1 MIPDGDILTNP
12 AGPVVVLV
20 EDHPLHARVLRSALT
35 ERLPGGR
42 VEVFDD
48 GKVAFRRLKDGAQ
61 TPDLLVLDLEV
72 PGCTGHE
79 LLASCA
85 KDARLRDVP
94 SVVVTSSTAAADRER
109 SLELGAAMH
118 LPKPVDA
125 AGFMQLA
132 EGLAA
137 LVSAR

>member
-1 MIPDGDILTNP
+1 MIPTGDAMSNP
-12 AGPVVVLV
+12 YGPIVLLV
-20 EDHPLHARVLRSALT
+20 EDHPLHARVLTQALGV
-35 ERLPGGR
+35 RLPGGS
-42 VEVFDD
+42 VELFDN
-48 GKVAFRRLKDGAQ
+48 GKAAFRRLKDGAPR
-61 TPDLLVLDLEV
+61 PDLLVLDLEV

-79 LLASCA
+79 LLAGCA
-85 KDARLRDVP
+85 RDEHLRGIP

-132 EGLAA
+132 DGLAA
-137 LVSAR
+137 LVKR